1 MVYNI
6 IKGGIIME
14 KNISLFE
21 VINTIVAGQLDK
33 DFNEIN
39 SYPDKMVNDAY
50 KYMKNEEAKD
60 KVAEYLMVKKLINN

>member
-1 MVYNI
+1 
-6 IKGGIIME
+6 ME

-21 VINTIVAGQLDK
+21 VINIIVAGQLDK

-60 KVAEYLMVKKLINN
+60 KVAEYLMMKKLINN

>member
-1 MVYNI
+1 
-6 IKGGIIME
+6 ME

-21 VINTIVAGQLDK
+21 VINIIVARQLDK

>member
-1 MVYNI
+1 
-6 IKGGIIME
+6 ME

-21 VINTIVAGQLDK
+21 VINIIVARQLDK

-50 KYMKNEEAKD
+50 EYMKNEEAKD
-60 KVAEYLMVKKLINN
+60 KVAEYLMMKKLINN

>member
-1 MVYNI
+1 
-6 IKGGIIME
+6 ME

-21 VINTIVAGQLDK
+21 VINTIVARQLDK
-33 DFNEIN
+33 DLNEIN

>member
-1 MVYNI
+1 
-6 IKGGIIME
+6 ME

-33 DFNEIN
+33 DLNEIN